1 MTKEIPPFQDFFLP
15 VLNRLAD
22 NQEHKVK
29 DIVKEISEY
38 FKFSD
43 EQKKQLTPSGRQT
56 TIYNR
61 CHWTLTYLKNAEL
74 IKSTQKGWYQITQK
88 GLDIARDKNKKS
100 LTVKDLLCQSNNFSE
115 FHGRKNYEEKKL
127 EEINLDIP
135 NKTPDEILD
144 SAYQDIKDKLREELL
159 EKIRNVSFMFFE
171 RLVVDLLVKMGYGG
185 SVKDAGKAVGQAGD
199 EGIDGII
206 KEDKLGLDIVY
217 IQAKRWKENSKVTR
231 PDIQSFVG
239 ALAGK
244 GAKKGV
250 FITASDFTDD
260 ARKYEPRNETK
271 IVLINGKELADLM
284 IDYNLG
290 VSLQQSYE
298 IKKIDNDYFEEE

>member
-1 MTKEIPPFQDFFLP
+1 MAKEIPPFQDFFLP
-15 VLNRLAD
+15 ALRYLAD
-22 NQEHKVK
+22 NTEHRLK
-29 DIVKEISEY
+29 DIVEKVSVH

-61 CHWTLTYLKNAEL
+61 CQWTLTYLKNAEL
-74 IKSTQKGWYQITQK
+74 VKSTQRGWYQITQN
-88 GLDIARDKNKKS
+88 GLDIANDKSRES
-100 LTVKDLLCQSNNFSE
+100 LNVKDLYQSNNFSE
-115 FHGRKNYEEKKL
+115 FHGRKNYVEKKL
-127 EEINLDIP
+127 DEINLDTQ

-260 ARKYEPRNETK
+260 ARKYEPRNEIK

>member
-1 MTKEIPPFQDFFLP
+1 
-15 VLNRLAD
+15 
-22 NQEHKVK
+22 
-29 DIVKEISEY
+29 
-38 FKFSD
+38 
-43 EQKKQLTPSGRQT
+43 
-56 TIYNR
+56 
-61 CHWTLTYLKNAEL
+61 
-74 IKSTQKGWYQITQK
+74 
-88 GLDIARDKNKKS
+88 
-100 LTVKDLLCQSNNFSE
+100 
-115 FHGRKNYEEKKL
+115 
-127 EEINLDIP
+127 
-135 NKTPDEILD
+135 
-144 SAYQDIKDKLREELL
+144 
-159 EKIRNVSFMFFE
+159 
-171 RLVVDLLVKMGYGG
+171 LVKMGYGG

-217 IQAKRWKENSKVTR
+217 IQAKRWKENYKVGR